1 MEARHIIAYLL
12 IVAIIGFL
20 TSSFLYATREWRA
33 HHRARR
39 ASRKRRLERLAG
51 D

>member
-12 IVAIIGFL
+12 IVAIVGFL
-20 TSSFLYATREWRA
+20 TFAFRYATREWRA
-33 HHRARR
+33 HQRARR
-39 ASRKRRLERLAG
+39 ASRKRRQERLAG